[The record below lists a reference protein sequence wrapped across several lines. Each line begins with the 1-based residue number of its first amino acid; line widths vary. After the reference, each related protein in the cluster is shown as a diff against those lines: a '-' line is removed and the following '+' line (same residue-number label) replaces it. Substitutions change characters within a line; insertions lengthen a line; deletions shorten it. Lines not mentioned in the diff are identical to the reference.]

1 VDELVSRAENG
12 SVTAQSFF
20 KACEILKRATVLLQ
34 QQQTSDAFKLYRLSQ
49 REWEFPMTE
58 FSEFYSDCIA
68 AAKEA
73 LDCNSEDADALYVL
87 ACIDKTQSS
96 EERLQMAKRCI
107 ELDSSVP
114 DFHHL
119 WACMLVFVGDR
130 KNGLRAV
137 DRAIE
142 LLPNHADWL
151 YTRATLMRLAE
162 LSNDENNYSAD
173 ADPKIR
179 LPCFEPVKDDFPP
192 KLLAAR
198 LLKVD

>member
-1 VDELVSRAENG
+1 
-12 SVTAQSFF
+12 
-20 KACEILKRATVLLQ
+20 
-34 QQQTSDAFKLYRLSQ
+34 
-49 REWEFPMTE
+49 
-58 FSEFYSDCIA
+58 
-68 AAKEA
+68 
-73 LDCNSEDADALYVL
+73 
-87 ACIDKTQSS
+87 
-96 EERLQMAKRCI
+96 MAKRCI

-119 WACMLVFVGDR
+119 WACMLVFVGDH

-142 LLPNHADWL
+142 LLPNHTDWL

-162 LSNDENNYSAD
+162 LSNDENSYSAD
-173 ADPKIR
+173 AAELYLEFVSSNPPDHHKFPEAFYCLTLIYLLSHEKTEAQKYDQKALEAEDPKIR